1 LDRRQ
6 YIQEAERF
14 FSILR
19 LGGFALSHDDLV
31 QVEES
36 FRKGVPLEVL
46 LGGLSEGVRA
56 FLHDAA
62 PGSRPPRRLAAYRK
76 FIKTHIQTFRPASPV
91 AGGGPGGGHLA
102 SRDLA
107 TELARMEFLALCEER
122 PLEQAVK
129 TRWLTRL
136 QALAAPAATEGG
148 PAQALVRLDAEMLD
162 FYHRGLVEAG
172 ELQANASPSP
182 EELRLRLQIPA
193 P

>member
-1 LDRRQ
+1 
-6 YIQEAERF
+6 
-14 FSILR
+14 
-19 LGGFALSHDDLV
+19 
-31 QVEES
+31 
-36 FRKGVPLEVL
+36 
-46 LGGLSEGVRA
+46 
-56 FLHDAA
+56 
-62 PGSRPPRRLAAYRK
+62 
-76 FIKTHIQTFRPASPV
+76 
-91 AGGGPGGGHLA
+91 LA

>member
-1 LDRRQ
+1 MDRRQ

-19 LGGFALSHDDLV
+19 LGGFALSHDDLI

-56 FLHDAA
+56 FLHNAA
-62 PGSRPPRRLAAYRK
+62 PGSRPPRRLAAYRS
-76 FIKTHIQTFRPASPV
+76 FIKTHIQTFRPAPPV
-91 AGGGPGGGHLA
+91 LGGGPGGAPLTT
-102 SRDLA
+102 RNLP

-122 PLEQAVK
+122 PLEKLVK
-129 TRWLTRL
+129 TNWLTRL
-136 QALAAPAATEGG
+136 QALAAGPTPDGG

-172 ELQANASPSP
+172 ELQANAGPSS
-182 EELRLRLQIPA
+182 EELRLRLQVPV